1 MASPR
6 RSLDRPAQRIYP
18 VDGRKYEQMLCTQP
32 CRYIPV
38 FVRHALQYLLHGSQ
52 RKLPLVCWSMRAT
65 VVSVIRA

>member
-1 MASPR
+1 
-6 RSLDRPAQRIYP
+6 
-18 VDGRKYEQMLCTQP
+18 MLCTQP